1 MSLWNEVINIHM
13 PIGKSHMIQGIRET
27 KLIAA
32 IIGGAGLF
40 ILIHALLSPESP
52 SGSMADMGSFSG
64 TSMIL
69 ATMGA
74 SMFTG
79 GFVYFLF
86 GGERDRHSSPIQN
99 VAPSYSSNAEE
110 TRSQSER
117 TVTSPLP
124 ADRKEREFNLIIRL
138 LDGDERTIFRTIVES
153 GGEALQ
159 KDLIVRT
166 KMSDAKVSRVLDR
179 LEGMDLITKER
190 YGSTNRIGIKT
201 EEKD

>member
-1 MSLWNEVINIHM
+1 M
-13 PIGKSHMIQGIRET
+13 PIGKSRMIQGIREK

-40 ILIHALLSPESP
+40 ILIHALLSPMSP
-52 SGSMADMGSFSG
+52 TGSMADMGSFSG

-69 ATMGA
+69 ATIGA

-86 GGERDRHSSPIQN
+86 GGDMDHQTSAIQN
-99 VAPSYSSNAEE
+99 VAPSHSSNDEE
-110 TRSQSER
+110 KRSQSER
-117 TVTSPLP
+117 TVISPP
-124 ADRKEREFNLIIRL
+124 SKDRKEREFNLIIRL

-159 KDLIVRT
+159 KDLILRT
-166 KMSDAKVSRVLDR
+166 KMSNAKVSRVLDR

-190 YGSTNRIGIKT
+190 YGSTNRIEIKT